1 MILDDDKFNELPEW
15 LKDKYEKTDEGYQ
28 SIDSIKLAKVKSTA
42 DNLDSELKGFK
53 SKFDELNDKFTQSEQ
68 LKADEIKRA
77 RDEALEEATTKG
89 ESDKIKEIYE
99 QKMAD
104 LEQRSYERG
113 KSEAAQ
119 EFKSQSLQK
128 DAESMRAKLAAE
140 LAVDSDS
147 QAALEMLLGNMIKPS
162 EDGVTFFD
170 AQGGALSIN
179 DINVYKTDVLRK
191 SPMFKHLIKADH
203 TVEGAGNLN
212 GGAVNHQSKNTNA
225 AAQEAKKK
233 GDLNGFLTASLNS
246 NLN

>member
-53 SKFDELNDKFTQSEQ
+53 SKFDELSDKFTQTEQ
-68 LKADEIKRA
+68 AKADEIKRA

-99 QKMAD
+99 QKMRD

-147 QAALEMLLGNMIKPS
+147 QAALEILLGNMIKPS

-179 DINVYKTDVLRK
+179 DINVYKTDVLKK

-203 TVEGAGNLN
+203 KVEGAGNAN
-212 GGAVNHQSKNTNA
+212 GGTGGGSGNNDKPKLSNA
-225 AAQEAKKK
+225 AQ
-233 GDLNGFLTASLNS
+233 GYLASLNQ
-246 NLN
+246 

>member
-68 LKADEIKRA
+68 AKADEIKRA
-77 RDEALEEATTKG
+77 RDEALDEATTKG

-99 QKMAD
+99 QKMQD

-140 LAVDSDS
+140 LARDSDS
-147 QAALEMLLGNMIKPS
+147 QATIEMLLGNMIKPS

-179 DINVYKTDVLRK
+179 DINVYKADVLKK

-203 TVEGAGNLN
+203 KVEGAGNAN
-212 GGAVNHQSKNTNA
+212 GGTGGESGNNDKPKLSNA
-225 AAQEAKKK
+225 TQGYLA
-233 GDLNGFLTASLNS
+233 GLNQ
-246 NLN
+246 

>member
-1 MILDDDKFNELPEW
+1 MIINEEEFNQLPER
-15 LKDKYEKTDEGYQ
+15 LKDQYEKSDEGYQ

-42 DNLDSELKGFK
+42 DDLDKKYQKVAKDFE
-53 SKFDELNDKFTQSEQ
+53 ELNGKFTQAEQ
-68 LKADEIKRA
+68 AKADEIKRA

-89 ESDKIKEIYE
+89 ESEKIKEIYE

-104 LEQRSYERG
+104 LKQRSYELGRQ
-113 KSEAAQ
+113 EAAQ

-147 QAALEMLLGNMIKPS
+147 QVALEMLLGNMIKPS

-179 DINVYKTDVLRK
+179 DINVYKADVLKK

-203 TVEGAGNLN
+203 TVEGAGNVS
-212 GGAVNHQSKNTNA
+212 GGAANNQSKHVNA

>member
-68 LKADEIKRA
+68 AKADEIKRA
-77 RDEALEEATTKG
+77 RDEALDEATTKG

-162 EDGVTFFD
+162 DDGVTFFD

-179 DINVYKTDVLRK
+179 DINVYKTDVLKK
-191 SPMFKHLIKADH
+191 SPMLKHLIKTDH
-203 TVEGAGNLN
+203 KVEGAGNAN
-212 GGAVNHQSKNTNA
+212 GGAAGGSGSNDKPKLSNA
-225 AAQEAKKK
+225 TQ
-233 GDLNGFLTASLNS
+233 GYLASLNQ
-246 NLN
+246 